1 MFFIEKLTDY
11 IFIFFIF
18 SVIGWSIEITLKFIQ
33 FHRFVNRGFLVGPYC
48 PIYGL
53 GSVLIIFINRS
64 LYKFEHS
71 IGLTFLVSILICG
84 FVEYFVSYFLEKR
97 YHARWWDYSK
107 KPMNLNGRIWIG
119 NLILFGLGGLIIA
132 QILGPAFIGIFYKFS
147 IRSREIISLII
158 ILIFTSDFIIS
169 YFVMKLIRVNIE
181 GSESDNTEDIRKEM
195 KVLASNKNILYR
207 RFINAYP
214 EVKYRTDK
222 IKQRLKKIEK
232 ESKKI
237 REELEKIIVEDKES
251 LINEFQPTSFLK
263 SEIIEKQGRLI
274 ELLEDENTSKADILT
289 LKEEI
294 EEKKSILNKR
304 RRIINLEEI

>member
-1 MFFIEKLTDY
+1 MFSIEKLTDY

-53 GSVLIIFINRS
+53 GSVLIVFISNS

-97 YHARWWDYSK
+97 YHARWWDYSQR
-107 KPMNLNGRIWIG
+107 PMNLNGRIWIG
-119 NLILFGLGGLIIA
+119 NLILFGLGGLLIA
-132 QILGPAFIGIFYKFS
+132 KILEPAFIGIFYKFS

>member
-53 GSVLIIFINRS
+53 GSVLIVFISNS

-97 YHARWWDYSK
+97 YHARWWDYSQR
-107 KPMNLNGRIWIG
+107 PMNLNGRIWIG
-119 NLILFGLGGLIIA
+119 NLILFGLGGLLIA
-132 QILGPAFIGIFYKFS
+132 KILGPAFIGIFYKFS